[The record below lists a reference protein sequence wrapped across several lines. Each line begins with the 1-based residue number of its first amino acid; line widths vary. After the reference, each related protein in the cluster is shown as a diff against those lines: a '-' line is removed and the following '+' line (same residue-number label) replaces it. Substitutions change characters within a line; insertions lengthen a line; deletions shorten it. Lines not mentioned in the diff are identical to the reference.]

1 MSSTLAYPARFIK
14 EKGGSYSVS
23 FPDLPGAHTMG
34 ETKEEAFRMAI
45 DCLHTALDWRLERK
59 DPIPAPSEVKRGQVV
74 IPVPLEIAPK
84 IALLQAMRER
94 KVSNTTLARELNITE
109 TVVRRMLDPK
119 HKSKPDQYTRAL
131 LAMGCAVEVSIV
143 PVAR

>member
-1 MSSTLAYPARFIK
+1 MNTLAYPARFLK
-14 EKGGSYSVS
+14 ENEDGYNVS
-23 FPDLPGAHTMG
+23 FPDLPEAHTMG

-59 DPIPAPSEVKRGQVV
+59 EPIPAPSAAKRGQIA

-84 IALLQAMRER
+84 IALVQAMRER
-94 KVSNTTLARELNITE
+94 NLSNTALARELNITE

-119 HKSKPDQYTRAL
+119 QKSKPDQYTRAL

-143 PVAR
+143 SVAR